1 MPVSASMIFRLMLE
15 KEFAPSEYIGAG
27 LYAYREDRELMA
39 QAGVIADA
47 LIIVIISRIHQMN
60 GQRDELK
67 KFKDNIDQIL
77 PELLQKDSV
86 LKMETKKELLI
97 YKNGK
102 AVLGDKGIAKLI
114 LQYKGCG
121 RISELSKLLISIQ
134 KKVASMK
141 EESLCSDVNDACINL
156 GWLETA
162 HDILDVMKL

>member
-1 MPVSASMIFRLMLE
+1 MPVSASMIFRLILE
-15 KEFAPSEYIGAG
+15 KESLPPANILG
-27 LYAYREDRELMA
+27 LVFMHMVKTQIIELMA

-121 RISELSKLLISIQ
+121 RISEL
-134 KKVASMK
+134 
-141 EESLCSDVNDACINL
+141 
-156 GWLETA
+156 
-162 HDILDVMKL
+162 